1 MLIRRQV
8 SLRVFR
14 SLPEDAAHALFL
26 KYKDAMVKSFDATS
40 KDPAGSGL
48 LWSNT
53 TDPQVGYG
61 FQDDEVKSGNVLY
74 SSLLYWNATRLMAEM
89 ADATGDQELAR
100 RMVHTAAQ
108 VRRAANKAFW
118 NDKLGVYMAS
128 TGLERNN
135 IDVWGNAMA
144 GAMGFTTPDQDSK
157 MFQWFSPMRTR
168 FSLKVNCAK
177 FLPRSVDHEKRTRS
191 KPRAP
196 Q

>member
-1 MLIRRQV
+1 
-8 SLRVFR
+8 
-14 SLPEDAAHALFL
+14 
-26 KYKDAMVKSFDATS
+26 
-40 KDPAGSGL
+40 
-48 LWSNT
+48 
-53 TDPQVGYG
+53 
-61 FQDDEVKSGNVLY
+61 
-74 SSLLYWNATRLMAEM
+74 
-89 ADATGDQELAR
+89 
-100 RMVHTAAQ
+100 MVHTAAQ
-108 VRRAANKAFW
+108 VRRANKAFW

-144 GAMGFTTPDQDSK
+144 GAMGFYADRIPK
-157 MFQWFSPMRTR
+157 CFSGFRPARTR